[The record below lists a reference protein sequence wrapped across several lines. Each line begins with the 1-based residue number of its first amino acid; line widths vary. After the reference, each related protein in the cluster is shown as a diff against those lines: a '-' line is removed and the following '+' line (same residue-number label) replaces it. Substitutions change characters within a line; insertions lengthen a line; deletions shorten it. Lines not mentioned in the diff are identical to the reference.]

1 MSTRRRSLQRAF
13 TLVELLVVVSIIALL
28 IAILMPSL
36 RCARKQ
42 AKNIQCMANIRS
54 LGMGAV
60 TYASDW
66 YVYPPSLS
74 NYAVTQGLNS
84 NAGGLDWLGVGDQFG
99 PYVPG
104 SNPNDPQSGNPKGF
118 LASPYHGALWPYVKQ
133 EKAYLCPEDPPGLY
147 DSSSITGG
155 GGNGRFSYTMFDM
168 LGLRPPERIP
178 ARFQDQEQGPRGPV
192 GPQKR
197 KSKRAQ
203 ARTPLFVE
211 EHPLGI
217 NAVFR
222 PSGSSE
228 TGHME
233 GNFNFGTDYVVSRH
247 GPFAKRVGYP
257 PRGGGPSLFEQGTT
271 NIGFA
276 DGHVEAVKVN
286 YGFGKSHVQPGA
298 EGEGGVSYTAAGL
311 LYYYGVCSD
320 VDECELI
327 IKIAE

>member
-1 MSTRRRSLQRAF
+1 MSPRPRCAKRAF
-13 TLVELLVVVSIIALL
+13 TLIELLVVVSIIALL
-28 IAILMPSL
+28 IAILFPSL

-42 AKNIQCMANIRS
+42 AKNVQCLANIRS

-60 TYASDW
+60 TYVSDY

-74 NYAVTQGLNS
+74 NFGHSGLS
-84 NAGGLDWLGVGDQFG
+84 TFPGGLDWLGVGDQTG

-104 SNPNDPQSGNPKGF
+104 DPKDPQTGNPRGF

-133 EKAYLCPEDPPGLY
+133 EKAYLCPEDPPGPY
-147 DSSSITGG
+147 EQSSITGG

-178 ARFQDQEQGPRGPV
+178 AALQDPDPFPQGPPGAP
-192 GPQKR
+192 KR

-222 PSGSSE
+222 PSGSSDP
-228 TGHME
+228 GHME
-233 GNFNFGTDYVVSRH
+233 GNFNFNTDKVTARH
-247 GPFAKRVGYP
+247 GCPKSRPGIP
-257 PRGGGPSLFEQGTT
+257 PTGGGVQSFPQGTT
-271 NIGFA
+271 NIAFA
-276 DGHVEAVKVN
+276 DGHVEAVKTN
-286 YGFGKSHVQPGA
+286 YGFSSSHIMPDA
-298 EGEGGVSYTAAGL
+298 TTYAGVPDAIPDSASGL
-311 LYYYGVCSD
+311 LYYYGIEWD
-320 VDECELI
+320 I
-327 IKIAE
+327 IKLND